1 MRICSSIN
9 QSKWEIQQCQSSS
22 AMIDNWKHAIE
33 WVLLETELGRKK
45 IRFLRHS
52 NVESKE
58 ARKRKSKETTKK
70 TRRYDLAKTREI
82 GYHAISRDENAW
94 IVNTWSTDSNNAE
107 WNLDKMFIKLCTKIF
122 VKTVLFHSEV
132 GG

>member
-22 AMIDNWKHAIE
+22 VMIDNWKHAIE

-52 NVESKE
+52 NVESKQ

-70 TRRYDLAKTREI
+70 TRRNSWPKLEKLDIMWYQGMRMLEVWTHGPQTQIMLNEI
-82 GYHAISRDENAW
+82 
-94 IVNTWSTDSNNAE
+94 
-107 WNLDKMFIKLCTKIF
+107 
-122 VKTVLFHSEV
+122 
-132 GG
+132 